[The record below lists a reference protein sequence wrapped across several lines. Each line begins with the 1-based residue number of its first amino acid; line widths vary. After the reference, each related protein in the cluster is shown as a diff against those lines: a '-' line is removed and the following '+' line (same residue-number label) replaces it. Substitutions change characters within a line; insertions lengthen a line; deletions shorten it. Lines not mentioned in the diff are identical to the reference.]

1 MLALLAL
8 LLVPAAQ
15 AAAWT
20 LRPIPA
26 GSGTSTRCVMESERQ
41 PVRDGYQDGWA
52 QIVVDDKSVRVTTSS
67 ELDPGDK
74 DIGLVVDEGA
84 FVAADE
90 VTGLKTAV
98 FTARY
103 QLLIDEFKRGLRARA
118 QLRFWPTWP
127 KTGTHS
133 AMFSLIGFTRT
144 HAGMA
149 ECRTP

>member
-8 LLVPAAQ
+8 LVVPAAET
-15 AAAWT
+15 AAWT
-20 LRPIPA
+20 LRSVPGA
-26 GSGTSTRCVMESERQ
+26 GTATRCVMESERQ
-41 PVRDGYQDGWA
+41 PVRDGYQDTWA
-52 QIVVDDKSVRVTTSS
+52 QIVVDDKSVRVTTPA

-74 DIGLVVDEGA
+74 DIGLFVDEGS

-98 FTARY
+98 FTTRY
-103 QLLIDEFKRGLRARA
+103 QTLIDEFKRGLRARV

-133 AMFSLIGFTRT
+133 ATFSLIGFTRT